1 MMAATFLAIFFVPL
15 FFRLITDRKLSER
28 RTAAELR
35 AEAER
40 ERERAAKLTDVPHHA
55 RLGAEDGHA

>member
-1 MMAATFLAIFFVPL
+1 MAATFLAIFFVPL
-15 FFRLITDRKLSER
+15 FFRLITDRKLAER

-35 AEAER
+35 EEAER
-40 ERERAAKLTDVPHHA
+40 EREGAGKLTDVPHHA